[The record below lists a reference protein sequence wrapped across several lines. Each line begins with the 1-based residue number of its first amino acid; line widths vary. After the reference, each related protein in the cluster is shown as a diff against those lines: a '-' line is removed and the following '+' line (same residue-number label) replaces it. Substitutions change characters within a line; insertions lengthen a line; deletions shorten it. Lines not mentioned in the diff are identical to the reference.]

1 MGPSEVKEVWV
12 TRARWRAENGKK
24 KSGGMAGRTGQQGCG
39 ESAEEKQMNKKARGT
54 NEGGDAGGG
63 VRD

>member
-1 MGPSEVKEVWV
+1 MERRRVEGWLI
-12 TRARWRAENGKK
+12 
-24 KSGGMAGRTGQQGCG
+24 RTGQQGCG